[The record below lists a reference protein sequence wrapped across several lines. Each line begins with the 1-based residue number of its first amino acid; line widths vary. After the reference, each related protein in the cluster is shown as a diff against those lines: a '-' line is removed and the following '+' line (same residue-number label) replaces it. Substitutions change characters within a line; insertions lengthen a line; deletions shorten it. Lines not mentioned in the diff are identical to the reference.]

1 MQTRSNSW
9 MRTSALLILVLAVTS
24 MIAAQRET
32 ADATGVAAPDP
43 RFIVGDPANPPLSGE
58 ALEVRTKQVASLLRC
73 PVCQGL
79 SVWDSP
85 ATMAVNMKHQVRELI
100 AQGYSEDQILRYF
113 EASYGEFVRL
123 EPAMRGMNWLV
134 YAAPLAVLVAG
145 GWITWRMLRR
155 GRSEGAR
162 GHLPEAAAA
171 IADEHLPGRDSL
183 PEDPRLAARVLQ
195 VRELAYGWPG
205 GLSPSARAARQG
217 ESSKEK
223 A

>member
-9 MRTSALLILVLAVTS
+9 KRTSALLILALAAASIV
-24 MIAAQRET
+24 AAQQQT
-32 ADATGVAAPDP
+32 AVAGGAAAPDP

-134 YAAPLAVLVAG
+134 YVAPLALLVAG

-155 GRSEGAR
+155 GRSDGAEGQ
-162 GHLPEAAAA
+162 LPEAPATV
-171 IADEHLPGRDSL
+171 DEHLPSRDSL
-183 PEDPRLAARVLQ
+183 PDDPKLAALVLQ

-205 GLSPSARAARQG
+205 GLSPSARASREG

>member
-1 MQTRSNSW
+1 
-9 MRTSALLILVLAVTS
+9 MRFLTIRWKRASAPLILALALATV
-24 MIAAQRET
+24 IAAQQGP
-32 ADATGVAAPDP
+32 AGDGNVATPDP
-43 RFIVGDPANPPLSGE
+43 KFIVGDPVNAPLSGE

-85 ATMAVNMKHQVRELI
+85 APMAVNMKHQVGELI

-123 EPAMRGMNWLV
+123 EPARRGMNWLV
-134 YAAPLAVLVAG
+134 YFAPIVLLIGG
-145 GWITWRMLRR
+145 GWIAWKTLHRKSDESRPDQDD
-155 GRSEGAR
+155 SAKTEQIAEE
-162 GHLPEAAAA
+162 LPER
-171 IADEHLPGRDSL
+171 DVLPD
-183 PEDPRLAARVLQ
+183 DPKLAACVLR

-205 GLSPSARAARQG
+205 GLSPAARAGSA
-217 ESSKEK
+217 SSEEQ